1 MTERRGVTDGRG
13 VTPNRFGIGQPVR
26 RVEDR
31 RFLTGRG
38 RYVDDVTLPR
48 QAHGVVVMSP
58 HAHAN
63 IRRIDVAKARA
74 AAGVLCVL
82 TGADISA
89 AGLGGVPP
97 LFMPEDVGGPKG
109 YRTYRPI
116 LAFDRVRH
124 VGDRVAFVVAET
136 VAQARDAAE
145 LVEVDYEARPA
156 VIDVED
162 AVKAGAPAIWDE
174 NPGNVAVGLM
184 MGNKDATEAAFA
196 RARHVVSLRLT
207 NNRVAANS
215 LEPRGCL
222 GDYDAGNESYTLY
235 TSTQNPHGIRSVLA
249 QAVFRLP
256 ETKFRVVALDV
267 GGGFGMKGDVYPEDA
282 LVLVASHRCG
292 RPVKWISTRAEAMLG
307 DSHGRD
313 QVVYGEMALDEHGK
327 ILAIRARGLHA
338 FGAYVAGAAVAP
350 LVFSIRLVPSTYA
363 VPAVFLTTRA
373 VFTNTSPTA
382 PYRGA
387 GRPEAV
393 YLTERLLDRAAAV
406 TGIDPVEIRRR
417 NFIPASAMPYTTP
430 TGFVYDSGDFART
443 LDRGLDLADWKG
455 FATRRAAS
463 ERKGRRRGAGLV
475 YYMEVCG
482 VFNDRMELRCDPTG
496 MVTIVAGTFSHG
508 QGHATTYAQMVS
520 EWLGVPFESIR
531 FVQGDTDQV
540 PFGRGTYAARSSM
553 VGGGALKAAADAL
566 IEKGRA
572 LAAHLM
578 EAAPPDVQFK
588 DGKFQVVGTDRS
600 MGFSQVAAASF
611 AKAGIPTEFGLGLD
625 ASGSYAADPPNFPY
639 GCHVCEVEIDADTGK
654 VTIDRYTAVDDV
666 GCVINPLI
674 CEGQIHGGLAQ
685 GIGQALFEHVV
696 YDRDSGQLLSATF
709 GDYCMP
715 RADDHPEFTVGFD
728 ELPCRTNPLGVKG
741 VGEVGT
747 VGAPPAVMNAI
758 LDALR
763 PLGVDHLDMPATP
776 ARVRAAIEHARSAP
790 PSRG

>member
-1 MTERRGVTDGRG
+1 VT
-13 VTPNRFGIGQPVR
+13 VAVVANRFGIGQPVR

-38 RYVDDVTLPR
+38 KYVDDITLPR
-48 QAHGVVVMSP
+48 QAHGAVVLSP
-58 HAHAN
+58 HAHA
-63 IRRIDVAKARA
+63 RIVRVDVDRARA
-74 AAGVLCVL
+74 APGVLCVL
-82 TGADISA
+82 TGADVVA
-89 AGLGGVPP
+89 EGLGGVPP

-116 LAFDRVRH
+116 LVADRVRH

-136 VAQARDAAE
+136 AAQARDAAE
-145 LVEVDYEARPA
+145 LVEVDYEPLPA
-156 VIDVED
+156 VVDVED
-162 AVKAGAPAIWDE
+162 AVKEGAVAIWDD
-174 NPGNVAVGLM
+174 NPGNVVVGLM
-184 MGNKDATEAAFA
+184 MGNKDATDAAFA
-196 RARHVVSLRLT
+196 RARHVVSLRLE
-207 NNRVAANS
+207 NNRLATNS

-222 GDYDAGNESYTLY
+222 GDWDAGGGTAILY

-249 QAVFRLP
+249 QAVFRRP
-256 ETKFRVVALDV
+256 ETAFRVVAHDV

-282 LVLVASHRCG
+282 LVLVASRRCG
-292 RPVKWISTRAEAMLG
+292 RPVKWISTRTEAMLG

-313 QVVYGEMALDEHGK
+313 QVVHGEMALDEHGT

-350 LVFSIRLVPSTYA
+350 LLFSIRLVPSTYA

-406 TGIDPVEIRRR
+406 IGIDPVEIRRR
-417 NFIPASAMPYTTP
+417 NFIPAAAMPYTTP

-443 LDRGLDLADWKG
+443 LDHGLALADWKNLP
-455 FATRRAAS
+455 ARRTAS
-463 ERKGRRRGAGLV
+463 ERRGRRRGAAVV

-482 VFNDRMELRCDPTG
+482 VYNDRMELRCDPTG
-496 MVTIVAGTFSHG
+496 TVTIVAGTFSHG

-520 EWLGVPFESIR
+520 EWLGVPFENIR

-553 VGGGALKAAADAL
+553 VGGGALKAAADTL
-566 IEKGRA
+566 IDKARP

-578 EAAPPDVQFK
+578 EAAPPDVVFK
-588 DGKFQVVGTDRS
+588 DGKFQVVGTDRA
-600 MGFSQVAAASF
+600 MGFTQVAAAF
-611 AKAGIPTEFGLGLD
+611 YRKAGIPREFGLGLE
-625 ASGSYAADPPNFPY
+625 AAGSYAADPPNFPN
-639 GCHVCEVEIDADTGK
+639 GCHVCEVEVDPETGK

-666 GCVINPLI
+666 GRVINPLI
-674 CEGQIHGGLAQ
+674 CEAQIHGGLAQ

-696 YDRDSGQLLSATF
+696 YDRETGQLASATL
-709 GDYCMP
+709 GEYCMP
-715 RADDHPEFTVGFD
+715 RADDHPDFVVAFD

-747 VGAPPAVMNAI
+747 VGAPPAVINAV

-776 ARVRAAIEHARSAP
+776 ARIRAALERA
-790 PSRG
+790 SRPRP